1 MSRSSCLE
9 VEQGSQAGPG
19 RWPQAGSVRRTGGTQ
34 VDVLKELP
42 ASLLKYYQDGG
53 FVMHFI
59 SVCSLLAL
67 TAIIYK
73 IVVFRRIH
81 IDTNEFIARVRA
93 ALLKGSVQHA
103 IKTCEEY
110 RGPIAA
116 IVKVGLLKYGS
127 PREEIEKTMENAAIH
142 EVAYLEKFLMVLAT
156 VTNIAPLIGF
166 FGTVVGMILSFD
178 VIAQQGLNNP
188 GLVAKGISV
197 ALLTTAY
204 GLIVAFVA
212 QPFYNYFVGRV
223 AAYSREMETASNIL
237 FETFDEMS
245 RMGTKA

>member
-1 MSRSSCLE
+1 MDSFLNL
-9 VEQGSQAGPG
+9 PG
-19 RWPQAGSVRRTGGTQ
+19 
-34 VDVLKELP
+34 
-42 ASLLKYYQDGG
+42 SLLKYYQDGG

-59 SVCSLLAL
+59 SVCSIVAL

-73 IVVFRRIH
+73 IVVFKKVS
-81 IDTNEFIARVRA
+81 IDTNEMISKVRA
-93 ALLKGSVQHA
+93 SLLKGNVQMA
-103 IKTCEEY
+103 MKATEEY
-110 RGPIAA
+110 RGPVAS
-116 IVKVGLLKYGS
+116 IVKVGLLKHGK
-127 PREEIEKTMENAAIH
+127 PRDEIEKTMENAAIH

-178 VIAQQGLNNP
+178 IIATQGLNNP

-204 GLIVAFVA
+204 GLIVAFVT
-212 QPFYNYFVGRV
+212 QPFYNYFVARV
-223 AAYSREMETASNIL
+223 AAHSREIETAANIL
-237 FETFDEMS
+237 FETFDEMD